1 MIWIAS
7 AINMT
12 ILTWKSIC
20 YDSSDAFISFWGSK
34 AVGFLLVINIGVFNG
49 IWGIIAQKLN
59 DWED

>member
-20 YDSSDAFISFWGSK
+20 YDSTDAFISFWGSK